1 MLSIVVVLVKDLQA
15 TSAIGLDIGLS
26 CDLVC
31 NTIVMETVNLAVKP
45 LVIFVE
51 DTFIYDAL
59 QKIDRYVETL

>member
-1 MLSIVVVLVKDLQA
+1 MLSIVAVSVKDLKA

-45 LVIFVE
+45 LVVFVE

-59 QKIDRYVETL
+59 QKIDRYEETL